1 MYIYKIYLIS
11 RKFDTTQE
19 LIAHAVMIRLSFSVL
34 VAFSLE
40 VLGHLRQVSYS
51 FFDRTVT
58 EGSFTFLYGTGSI
71 FQCGGFC
78 MEDGFCTEFLYN
90 GEQSKCFGIH
100 EENRKGYSYLN
111 VIPNADKVQR
121 FCKGKISR
129 F

>member
-1 MYIYKIYLIS
+1 MIS

-19 LIAHAVMIRLSFSVL
+19 LIAHAFMIRLSFSVL
-34 VAFSLE
+34 VALSLE

-100 EENRKGYSYLN
+100 EENREGYSYLN
-111 VIPNADKVQR
+111 IIPNADEVQR
-121 FCKGKISR
+121 FRKGKILTI
-129 F
+129 